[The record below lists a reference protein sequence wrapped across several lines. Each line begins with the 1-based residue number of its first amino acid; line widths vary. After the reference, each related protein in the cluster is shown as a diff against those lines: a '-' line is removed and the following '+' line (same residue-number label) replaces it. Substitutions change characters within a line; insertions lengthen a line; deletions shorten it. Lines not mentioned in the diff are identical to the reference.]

1 MKDPFAIERA
11 IAQTKI
17 KTEKKQSDEF
27 LDTFG
32 KPLIKALK
40 GDLEPL
46 IKANKG
52 EPGKTPVKGTDY
64 FTDAEIEA
72 IKKDVLAQIPTP
84 ENGKDGEV
92 NYDLVFAYVIEQI
105 SKIPKPKD
113 GEPGKDA
120 VVDTAQIIAEVLK
133 QIPKTEKLTVDYSK
147 IQELIDEK
155 VKTIPWN
162 EKRVVGYSSLKQL
175 TDVILDGVPQDSKGN
190 YILTPGGTGGGH
202 TIEDEGTPLTQRT
215 NLNFVGAGVA
225 VTDDAG
231 NDATIVTITSGGGGG
246 GTVNSIVAGNN
257 IDVDATDPANP
268 IVSVETL
275 TLADISDVTASV
287 TELNYIDGVTSAI
300 QSQLNNKEPLKGAD
314 DNYVTDA
321 EKAALHA
328 AATVTDSTSIDLTIT
343 GQDITAQREALT
355 GAITAPKNS
364 NTTSLGSFTKAQ
376 LDTAV
381 SDGNV
386 LYVGDVTTNATHTG
400 EVTGSGAL
408 TVDKTAITN
417 KTDTVIT
424 ASDRIIFAD
433 ASDTDNLKSDTVQG
447 ILDLVSGG
455 SNTYFND
462 IYIDQSG
469 GTSDTYGVITGTING
484 SNALFTVSQS
494 VYATGTLKVWLNG
507 QLMTQGTGEDF
518 VETTPASGTFTFN
531 TAPATG
537 SLITVEYQKVVT
549 NSDTIGNVQGP
560 ASATDNAIARYDSTS
575 GKLIQNSAMTVD
587 DAGAFTATD
596 GSKVTGA
603 TTGAFGYIVLAVEN
617 TDDEGRAE
625 LSLDTDDGAYAG
637 FIAMGGS
644 NASGTPRRLDIGTRV
659 NGPIGFWTYDTIR
672 AQMEATGGMEFY
684 HEVTVPHEVFDDT
697 AWSTSPLVPTQ
708 QAVRD
713 RFRVAVVRVIH
724 GSTAGTTRPDT
735 PYVEWV
741 GSVEP
746 TNATNNDTWVVTP

>member
-1 MKDPFAIERA
+1 MFPFNITNPGFLLSGLPTSLEGAFLTNLTGLSYANGDILYYNSGAIQRLPVGSDTEVLTLVSGLPSWEPSSGGFSDPLTTNGDIIARIAGTTTRLAQGGNGTFLGVSGGVLGYYTPSGTGDVVGPASAVNNRVVFFDGTTGKLIKDSGLTLSGSNTGDQTSIVGITGTKTQFDTALTDGNFMYIGDAPTAHTHTLVAITDVTMTVANLNSLDDGADTTLHFHASDRSRA
-11 IAQTKI
+11 NHTGTQLASTISDFTETAQDAI
-17 KTEKKQSDEF
+17 GAM
-27 LDTFG
+27 LDTT
-32 KPLIKALK
+32 L
-40 GDLEPL
+40 
-46 IKANKG
+46 
-52 EPGKTPVKGTDY
+52 T
-64 FTDAEIEA
+64 
-72 IKKDVLAQIPTP
+72 
-84 ENGKDGEV
+84 
-92 NYDLVFAYVIEQI
+92 YV
-105 SKIPKPKD
+105 D
-113 GEPGKDA
+113 
-120 VVDTAQIIAEVLK
+120 
-133 QIPKTEKLTVDYSK
+133 
-147 IQELIDEK
+147 
-155 VKTIPWN
+155 
-162 EKRVVGYSSLKQL
+162 
-175 TDVILDGVPQDSKGN
+175 
-190 YILTPGGTGGGH
+190 
-202 TIEDEGTPLTQRT
+202 GTPLLQR
-215 NLNFVGAGVA
+215 A
-225 VTDDAG
+225 
-231 NDATIVTITSGGGGG
+231 
-246 GTVNSIVAGNN
+246 
-257 IDVDATDPANP
+257 
-268 IVSVETL
+268 
-275 TLADISDVTASV
+275 
-287 TELNYIDGVTSAI
+287 
-300 QSQLNNKEPLKGAD
+300 
-314 DNYVTDA
+314 
-321 EKAALHA
+321 
-328 AATVTDSTSIDLTIT
+328 
-343 GQDITAQREALT
+343 ALT
-355 GAITAPKNS
+355 GAITAAAGS

-386 LYVGDVTTNATHTG
+386 LYVGDVTSNATHTG

-447 ILDLVSGG
+447 ILDLVTVG